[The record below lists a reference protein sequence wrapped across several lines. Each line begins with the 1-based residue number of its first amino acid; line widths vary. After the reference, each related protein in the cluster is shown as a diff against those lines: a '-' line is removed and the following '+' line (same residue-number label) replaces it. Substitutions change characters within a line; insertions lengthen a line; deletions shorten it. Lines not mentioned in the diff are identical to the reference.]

1 MPYLDLTKER
11 ENGTFLERFESDRG
25 TIVEM
30 IRCPTLGITCFM
42 DGLIQSCEM
51 DEHMYH
57 SALVLKTMEKAS
69 SKKRVLI
76 LGGGEGAVAR
86 EVLRSQEVEQVDM
99 MDWDEQVVTMFR
111 QRYPQWGNQVWLD
124 ERLTLHYEDVFSK
137 NDYPEQTYDVIF
149 IDLFDVS
156 TGVKDDFQ
164 EFQELIRKM
173 SITLKPTGCMTMYCG
188 MEDSMDCK
196 NWIKECQRSSDVLKT
211 HSCILSNQYI
221 PSFEGSAVFLS
232 WFPRVG

>member
-11 ENGTFLERFESDRG
+11 ENGTPLERFESDRG
-25 TIVEM
+25 TTVEM
-30 IRCPTLGITCFM
+30 IRCPALGIACFM

-51 DEHMYH
+51 DEHVYH
-57 SALVLKTMEKAS
+57 SALVSKTMEKAS

-99 MDWDEQVVTMFR
+99 IDWDEQVVSMFR
-111 QRYPQWGNQVWLD
+111 QRYPQWGNKAWSD
-124 ERLTLHYEDVFSK
+124 ERLTIHYEDVFSK
-137 NDYPEQTYDVIF
+137 NDYPEQSYDVIF

-156 TGVKDDFQ
+156 KRMKYDY
-164 EFQELIRKM
+164 QELIRKM
-173 SITLKPTGCMTMYCG
+173 SIALKPNGCMTMYCG

-196 NWIKECQRSSDVLKT
+196 NWIEEYQSQSVVLEN
-211 HSCILSNQYI
+211 HYCSFSNRYI